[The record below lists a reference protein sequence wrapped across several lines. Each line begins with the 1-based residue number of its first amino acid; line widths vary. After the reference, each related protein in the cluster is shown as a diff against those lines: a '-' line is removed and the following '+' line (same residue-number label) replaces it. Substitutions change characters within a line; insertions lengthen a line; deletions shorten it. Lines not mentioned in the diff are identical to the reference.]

1 MRSIENKP
9 LWNQEYAILDFT
21 ELVCKTM
28 KEKGITKK
36 DLAQLL
42 GTSQAEVTKI
52 LSGDRNISI
61 RLMSDMLFH
70 LGCQLV
76 FGVKKKD

>member
-1 MRSIENKP
+1 MRQVHDK
-9 LWNQEYAILDFT
+9 LLHNQEYAILDFT

-28 KEKGITKK
+28 KEKQITKK
-36 DLAQLL
+36 QLAQLM
-42 GTSQAEVTKI
+42 GTSQSEVTKI

-76 FGVKKKD
+76 FGIKTPA